1 MCLEIFFFFHQ
12 SPFSFSFFTSDV
24 LLQRQMSEAFVAISR
39 AFPEA
44 ATAYLL
50 CHSASQHTAFY
61 RGGGLHGGPLMSISS
76 LQKYFFFFSRDQNDL
91 DVGKSSF

>member
-1 MCLEIFFFFHQ
+1 
-12 SPFSFSFFTSDV
+12 
-24 LLQRQMSEAFVAISR
+24 MSEAFVAISR

-76 LQKYFFFFSRDQNDL
+76 LQKYFFFFFPETRMILMLENPLSVEGLIRNAQE
-91 DVGKSSF
+91 